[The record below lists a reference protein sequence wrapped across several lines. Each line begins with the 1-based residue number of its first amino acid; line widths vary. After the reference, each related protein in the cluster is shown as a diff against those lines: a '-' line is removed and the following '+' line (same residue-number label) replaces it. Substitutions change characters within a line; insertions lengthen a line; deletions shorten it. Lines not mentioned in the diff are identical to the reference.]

1 MPCRAKVPRRKLM
14 SPLGVWYRVGPKD
27 LRWSDSAVYPSPQS
41 HSGHGTA
48 RKPGS
53 CWRRARLS
61 LAVGDLKSWVGLWS
75 ARRQTGLTVGSGT
88 VQLLLTQPGQR
99 FALHGSCRN
108 VSALLGWQ
116 SNRLAQFP
124 Q

>member
-1 MPCRAKVPRRKLM
+1 VPRSRSHCPKPSWRYHHPSLAMPCRAKVPRRKLM

-61 LAVGDLKSWVGLWS
+61 LAVGDLKSGLGFGRRAVRRDS
-75 ARRQTGLTVGSGT
+75 PSVRARC
-88 VQLLLTQPGQR
+88 
-99 FALHGSCRN
+99 SCC
-108 VSALLGWQ
+108 
-116 SNRLAQFP
+116 
-124 Q
+124 